1 MSWGKDPS
9 KWGKPITARM
19 MPHQLEQLD
28 LVVKR
33 RNEGRNT
40 WEKLWTRSS
49 VILDLVAAAAVQ
61 DNGKQL
67 VVDLL
72 EPKPAR
78 SSAALRRT
86 PRGPTR
92 KARKDMWG
100 WKPTNR
106 AERAAVAKLGRKK
119 PTKKKSAEKRRPKA
133 KRSSGKRK

>member
-19 MPHQLEQLD
+19 LPKQLELLD
-28 LVVKR
+28 LVVER
-33 RNEGRNT
+33 RNAGRNT

-67 VVDLL
+67 VL
-72 EPKPAR
+72 EP
-78 SSAALRRT
+78 AAPKRQRRT

-100 WKPTNR
+100 WKPKTR
-106 AERAAVAKLGRKK
+106 AEHAAVAKLGRRKSA
-119 PTKKKSAEKRRPKA
+119 KKKLAEKRRPKA
-133 KRSSGKRK
+133 KRSSAKKK